1 MLRSPK
7 GSLKF
12 SLEHSLA
19 ACSYWKH
26 DTLHAIV
33 ECGSAFEMTPEF
45 KLFIDWILVTS
56 SEKGY
61 RLLSYYV
68 SVLKEN
74 MHLTIKLSIRYCKAV

>member
-19 ACSYWKH
+19 ACSYWKY
-26 DTLHAIV
+26 DTLHVIA

-61 RLLSYYV
+61 RLLSLMLCVCPQGKFTPYDKTFYQI
-68 SVLKEN
+68 L
-74 MHLTIKLSIRYCKAV
+74 